1 MAHRDPDYLA
11 FIRTVAATAVA
22 AGTMGIP
29 EERAAY
35 AEAMAEVPRR
45 EMAEVR
51 DVEVPG
57 GEGPLRAR
65 LLVPHDAQDTLI
77 VHVHGGGWY
86 LGDLETTDP
95 LARVVADAARRP
107 VLAIEHR
114 QAPEHP
120 YPAPLQDVVA
130 ALRHAVAD
138 PGRYGARAVAALGE
152 SSGGN
157 LVAAAARHVDG
168 LAAQILVY
176 PVVDLTRD
184 PDDLEDP
191 DGVVMPRALA
201 ETRSRYMA
209 GADPEDDDLS
219 PLFAADVSG
228 LPPLVMVVA
237 EHDILRAQG
246 LAYAGRLE
254 EAGVPVA
261 VVDAEGLDHAF
272 LGWGAVAESPQRAID
287 AVGRAIDEMLAA

>member
-1 MAHRDPDYLA
+1 MGRDPDYLA
-11 FIRTVAATAVA
+11 FVRTMATAAATF
-22 AGTMGIP
+22 GSLGM
-29 EERAAY
+29 EQEREAY
-35 AEAMAEVPRR
+35 AAAMAQVPRR

-51 DVEVPG
+51 DLEVPG
-57 GEGPLRAR
+57 GDGPIAAR
-65 LLVPHDAQDTLI
+65 LLVPEDAGDTLI

-95 LARVVADAARRP
+95 IARVVAEAAGQP

-114 QAPEHP
+114 QAPEHVFP
-120 YPAPLQDVVA
+120 EPLQDVIA

-138 PGRYGARAVAALGE
+138 PAAFGARAVAALGE

-168 LAAQILVY
+168 LAAQILIY

-184 PDDLEDP
+184 PERIEDP
-191 DGVVMPRALA
+191 DGIVMPRALA
-201 ETRSRYMA
+201 EIRSRYMA
-209 GADPEDDDLS
+209 GADPEDPDLS
-219 PLFAADVSG
+219 PLYAQDVAG

-237 EHDILRAQG
+237 EYDVLRAQG

-254 EAGVPVA
+254 EAGVPVR
-261 VVDAEGLDHAF
+261 VVAADGLDHAF
-272 LGWGAVAESPQRAID
+272 LGWGAIAERPAAAI
-287 AVGRAIDEMLAA
+287 AEVGAAIREALA